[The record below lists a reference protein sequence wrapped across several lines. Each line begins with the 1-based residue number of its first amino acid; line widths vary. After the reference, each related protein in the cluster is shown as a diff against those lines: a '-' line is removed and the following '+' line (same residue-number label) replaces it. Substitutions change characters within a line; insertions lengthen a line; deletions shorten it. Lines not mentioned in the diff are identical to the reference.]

1 MIDVFSPTLLWAI
14 AGAILCLMELFVP
27 TAFVEFMMGLSALV
41 VAVISLFL
49 PSFSLQMV
57 LWLVF
62 SVLFII
68 ASRRF
73 LSPKRSAL
81 ELGDDTEGR
90 TLTAIEPGETG
101 RVLYEGNSWAAR
113 CSDETT
119 AIAPQEKVYIVDR
132 QGNTLIIMPQKILN
146 S

>member
-27 TAFVEFMMGLSALV
+27 TAFVEFMMGLSALL

-62 SVLFII
+62 SVLLVV

-73 LSPKRSAL
+73 LSPKRSSL

-90 TLTAIEPGETG
+90 TLTTIPPGETG

-132 QGNTLIIMPQKILN
+132 QGNTLIVIPQKLLN

>member
-132 QGNTLIIMPQKILN
+132 QGNTLIIMPQTILN

>member
-1 MIDVFSPTLLWAI
+1 MIDVLSPTLLWAI

-27 TAFVEFMMGLSALV
+27 TAFIEFMMGLSALI
-41 VAVISLFL
+41 VAVISLFI

-62 SVLFII
+62 SVLLVI

-73 LSPKRSAL
+73 LSPKRSL
-81 ELGDDTEGR
+81 QTLGDDTEGR

-101 RVLYEGNSWAAR
+101 RVLYEGNSWSAR
-113 CSDETT
+113 CSDETM
-119 AIAPQEKVYIVDR
+119 AIASQEKVYIVGR
-132 QGNTLIIMPQKILN
+132 QGNTLIVIPQNLLN

>member
-62 SVLFII
+62 SVLFVM

-132 QGNTLIIMPQKILN
+132 QGNTLIVIPQKILN

>member
-1 MIDVFSPTLLWAI
+1 MLSLTLLWAI

-27 TAFVEFMMGLSALV
+27 TAFIEFMMGISALL

-62 SVLFII
+62 SVILVV

-73 LSPKRSAL
+73 LSPKRSL
-81 ELGDDTEGR
+81 SVLGDDTEGE
-90 TLTAIEPGETG
+90 TITAIPAGETG
-101 RVLYEGNSWAAR
+101 RVLYEGNSWRAQ
-113 CSDETT
+113 CSDETM
-119 AIAPQEKVYIVDR
+119 AIAPQEKVYIVGR
-132 QGNTLIIMPQKILN
+132 HGNTLIVMPRHFLQ

>member
-27 TAFVEFMMGLSALV
+27 TAFVEFMMGLSALL

-90 TLTAIEPGETG
+90 TLTAIEPGATG

-132 QGNTLIIMPQKILN
+132 QGNTLIVIPQKILN